1 MLQRLRVQW
10 IVLLSAFV
18 VLVTISA
25 AATYWGAQTQ
35 RQDALVINLAGRQ
48 RMLVQQMTWQAQQ
61 GDETAQDELG
71 KLKSIFSQ
79 TLFAL
84 EHGGAA
90 PYLSD
95 GVAHLPATDDAQI
108 LAALRE
114 VESSWTRYVAVL
126 DELSVSDSDSL
137 RRALDE
143 QSAQLTQKTDEAV
156 QLYEAAFSA
165 RANRLRLSQIAF
177 LLCALILLAISAWVA
192 RRSLF
197 APLRA
202 LELEAERL
210 DADQLDAPVRVA
222 GPREIRTLSQ
232 ALDGMRSRLSEAR
245 EELVEWNDTLE
256 LRVAERTR
264 ELETLNEISREI
276 SSRLDIQQVLNSV
289 TEKARALLGGE
300 VASLC
305 LVDEN
310 QNWLKLQT
318 LSGPKNAVVGNVVRT
333 DNPFA
338 HAVLADE
345 NAMIC
350 KVGACQGGCRMLSD
364 EYRVSH
370 LAAPLRV
377 GERVI
382 GALCVG
388 SPAQNQFAVESAD
401 MLLKLASV
409 AAIALEN
416 ARLFAQA
423 ERAATLS
430 ERQRVAAEMH
440 DGLGQTLSYLGLM
453 TDQVVE
459 FLADGRE
466 GVAAERLQKTRETI
480 SKATGDVRRA
490 INRLL
495 DETSAQ
501 HDDLWARLH
510 ETLDEV
516 VSQYGLE
523 AVWRFDEDSAPNPA
537 PQIAEQV
544 HHIAREALVNAAR
557 HANATR
563 IVMQAGRGYSGYF
576 VAIEDDGRGFEAT
589 QPAPSG
595 HFGLQIMQARA
606 KHIGGNVEIESAP
619 GRGTRVVLTW
629 RAEDDG

>member
-25 AATYWGAQTQ
+25 TATYWGAQTQ

-48 RMLVQQMTWQAQQ
+48 RMLVQRMTWQAQQ
-61 GDETAQDELG
+61 EDETAQDELG

-95 GVAHLPATDDAQI
+95 DMAHLPATDDAQI

-114 VESSWTRYVAVL
+114 VESSWMQYVAVL

-156 QLYEAAFSA
+156 RLYEATFSA

-210 DADQLDAPVRVA
+210 GADQLDAPVRVA

-338 HAVLADE
+338 HAVLTDE

-388 SPAQNQFAVESAD
+388 SPTQNQFAAESAD

-466 GVAAERLQKTRETI
+466 GAAVERLQKTRETI

>member
-25 AATYWGAQTQ
+25 MATYWGAQTQ

-61 GDETAQDELG
+61 GDETAQDELE
-71 KLKSIFSQ
+71 KIKSIFSQ

-95 GVAHLPATDDAQI
+95 GMAHLPATDDAQI

-156 QLYEAAFSA
+156 RLYEAAFSA

-210 DADQLDAPVRVA
+210 GADQLDAPVRVA
-222 GPREIRTLSQ
+222 GPREIRALSQ

-388 SPAQNQFAVESAD
+388 SPAQNQFAAESAD

-466 GVAAERLQKTRETI
+466 GAAAERLQKTRETI

-495 DETSAQ
+495 DETPAQ
-501 HDDLWARLH
+501 HDALWARLR

-516 VSQYGLE
+516 ALQYGLE
-523 AVWRFDEDSAPNPA
+523 AIWRFDEDSALDPA

-589 QPAPSG
+589 QSAPSG

-606 KHIGGNVEIESAP
+606 KHIGGNVEIVSAP

>member
-18 VLVTISA
+18 VLVTISVT
-25 AATYWGAQTQ
+25 ATYWGAQTQ

-48 RMLVQQMTWQAQQ
+48 RMLVQRMTWQAQQ
-61 GDETAQDELG
+61 EDETAQDELG

-95 GVAHLPATDDAQI
+95 DMAYLPATDDAQI

-114 VESSWTRYVAVL
+114 VESSWMQYVAVL

-156 QLYEAAFSA
+156 RLYEATFSA

-210 DADQLDAPVRVA
+210 GADQLDAPVRVA

-338 HAVLADE
+338 HAVLTDE

-388 SPAQNQFAVESAD
+388 SPTQNQFAAESAD

-466 GVAAERLQKTRETI
+466 GAAVERLQKTRETI

>member
-25 AATYWGAQTQ
+25 TATYWGAQTQ

-48 RMLVQQMTWQAQQ
+48 RMLVQRMTWQAQQ
-61 GDETAQDELG
+61 EDETAQDELG

-95 GVAHLPATDDAQI
+95 DMAHLPATDDAQI

-114 VESSWTRYVAVL
+114 VESSWMQYVAVL

-156 QLYEAAFSA
+156 RLYEATFSA

-210 DADQLDAPVRVA
+210 GADQLDAPVRVA

-338 HAVLADE
+338 HAVLTDE

-388 SPAQNQFAVESAD
+388 SPTQNQFAAESAD

-466 GVAAERLQKTRETI
+466 GAAVERLQKTRETI

-523 AVWRFDEDSAPNPA
+523 AVWRFDEDSAPNPT